1 MKYQIVNCDK
11 GYVAISDEK
20 ITEGFFL
27 HPKGVIFPVTEI
39 YIRGPIS
46 TGLMKKIIATD
57 TTFKLEGIAQFEL
70 PAILDG
76 GESTDL
82 IELAET
88 KYPYIDTSI
97 GDINKVHNIKVDSK
111 RIAFIQGYKAAQEK
125 GCYTEEDME
134 KAFLAGEK
142 WEDRNQSIDRGEITS
157 FPDAL
162 NVHDFI
168 DSLKQPK
175 KLVAIEIN
183 DMEASQWIS
192 NEKEHGR
199 VNINLPIVT
208 KSEQHPDGLLTIKQ
222 YFYE

>member
-1 MKYQIVNCDK
+1 MKQQVVKTNK

-57 TTFKLEGIAQFEL
+57 STFKLEGIPQFEL
-70 PAILDG
+70 EKDELEKMALEYASLPYKNWPKDAQVILLEDNARL
-76 GESTDL
+76 DF
-82 IELAET
+82 
-88 KYPYIDTSI
+88 
-97 GDINKVHNIKVDSK
+97 
-111 RIAFIQGYKAAQEK
+111 IAGYKAAQSK
-125 GCYTEEDME
+125 GCFTEEDII
-134 KAFLAGEK
+134 KAIRFGKDLWKDAE
-142 WEDRNQSIDRGEITS
+142 NQVKNGVKKQL
-157 FPDAL
+157 F
-162 NVHDFI
+162 VKDFI